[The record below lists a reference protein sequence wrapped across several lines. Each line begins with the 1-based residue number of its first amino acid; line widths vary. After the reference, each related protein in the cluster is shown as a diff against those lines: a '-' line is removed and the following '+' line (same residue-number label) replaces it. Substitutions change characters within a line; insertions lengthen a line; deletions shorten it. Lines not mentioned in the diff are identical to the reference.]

1 MPGFTSADYVHA
13 TLLQGVA
20 ALNCAKGIIGGAT
33 PGAPR
38 DTEFFGCVIA
48 KNAAPAT
55 LTVTGLNDSGGAAQ
69 SWVINGSTTADTPIL
84 LPWPLLNEFAAFTF
98 QPSVA
103 GAIWV
108 YTRAYVGP

>member
-13 TLLQGVA
+13 TLLQGIA
-20 ALNCAKGIIGGAT
+20 ALNCKAGIIGGAAG
-33 PGAPR
+33 GAR
-38 DTEFFGCVIA
+38 DTEFFGA
-48 KNAAPAT
+48 FLSKNAGPAI
-55 LTVTGLNDSGGAAQ
+55 LTITGLGDNAGAAQ
-69 SWVINGSTTADTPIL
+69 SWVINGSTTADTPLL
-84 LPWPLLNEFAAFTF
+84 LPWPLLNELGAFTF

>member
-13 TLLQGVA
+13 TLLQGTA
-20 ALNCAKGIIGGAT
+20 ALNCKAGIIGGAA
-33 PGAPR
+33 GAAR
-38 DTEFFGCVIA
+38 DTEFFGCFIS
-48 KNAAPAT
+48 KNAGPAT
-55 LTVTGLNDSGGAAQ
+55 LTITGLNDNTGAAQ
-69 SWVINGSTTADTPIL
+69 SWVINGSTTVDTPL
-84 LPWPLLNEFAAFTF
+84 NLPWPLLNEFSAFTF

>member
-1 MPGFTSADYVHA
+1 MPGFISADCVHA

-20 ALNCAKGIIGGAT
+20 ALNCKAGIIGGAA
-33 PGAPR
+33 GIVR
-38 DTEFFGCVIA
+38 DTEFFGAFLA
-48 KNAAPAT
+48 KNAGPAV
-55 LTVTGLNDSGGAAQ
+55 LTITGLNDSGGVAQ
-69 SWVINGSTTADTPIL
+69 SWVINGSTTQDTSLL